1 MQATIYSATTVG
13 INAKEVVVEVDISL
27 GLINFFIVGLPDVAI
42 KESRQRVLTALK
54 NCGIRLPDRKITVN
68 LAPADLK
75 KEGTLFD
82 LPIALAILQALQ
94 AIVIPEEFRCDTI
107 VLGELSL
114 DGSIR
119 PVKGVLPIAHDA
131 CYKLGKKRIIV
142 PKENA
147 HEAALA
153 SESTVIGIS
162 HLTELMQFVQGQI
175 TIEPTKTEWQP
186 AVTACSIDFSQIKG
200 QLQAKRALQ
209 LAAAG
214 YHNILFVGSPGSGK
228 TMLAQRLATIMPPLT
243 ITQAIQ
249 TTKIYSV
256 AGKLD
261 QQLITQR
268 PFRSPHHTT
277 SEAGLIGGGTFPQP
291 GEVSLAHH
299 GVLFLDELA
308 EFKRPVIE
316 SLRQPL
322 ETQTVTIARA
332 QQTVTFPASF
342 LLVAALNPCPCG
354 YWGQKK
360 RTCTCTTA
368 EIQRYLSKLSGPL
381 LDRIDLQVYVPA
393 VDYEVIK
400 DRATNASSHELY
412 QAVDRAVKI
421 QNKRFGEHRFNG
433 TMAADEIEKFCMMS
447 SSAEYAIKQAF
458 DKLAMSMRGYHKVL
472 KIART
477 IADLVNSELI
487 ELHHMQEAISYRSL
501 DQTLK
506 EVVKK

>member
-1 MQATIYSATTVG
+1 MQATIYSATTIG

-27 GLINFFIVGLPDVAI
+27 GIINFFIVGLPDAAI

-54 NCGIRLPDRKITVN
+54 NCGIRLPNKKITVN

-82 LPIALAILQALQ
+82 VPIALAILQALEV
-94 AIVIPEEFRCDTI
+94 ITIPEEFRRDTI

-119 PVKGVLPIAHDA
+119 SVKGVLPIAHDA

-147 HEAALA
+147 HEASLA
-153 SESTVIGIS
+153 SESIVIGIS

-175 TIEPTKTEWQP
+175 TIEPTQTTWAP
-186 AVTACSIDFSQIKG
+186 ASEANAIDFSQIKG

-209 LAAAG
+209 IAAAG
-214 YHNILFVGSPGSGK
+214 YHNVLFIGSPGSGK

-243 ITQAIQ
+243 ITEAIQ

-261 QQLITQR
+261 QQLIARR

-299 GVLFLDELA
+299 GVLFLDELT
-308 EFKRPVIE
+308 EFRRPVIE

-360 RTCTCTTA
+360 RACTCTTV

-400 DRATNASSHELY
+400 DRTANASSRELY
-412 QAVDRAVKI
+412 NAVDGAAKI
-421 QNKRFGEHRFNG
+421 QKTRFSEHRFNG
-433 TMAADEIEKFCMMS
+433 TMAADEIEKFCQL
-447 SSAEYAIKQAF
+447 SSAAEQAIKLAF

-477 IADLVNSELI
+477 IADLAQSELI
-487 ELHHMQEAISYRSL
+487 ELIHMHEAISYRSL
-501 DQTLK
+501 DQTLQDAT
-506 EVVKK
+506 KK